1 MSYRNPKIYAVD
13 PLAFTKSFTQS
24 FNTTLAAFQNVAKQV
39 KQQREKDDLIKAELL
54 KYGNIGALDGISK
67 EVNSAIQ
74 ESVYGLVDQ
83 EAFTEM
89 SAVQRQEKLLELSQI
104 KSGLEKFVG
113 YYAIDPEEL
122 SERSMLAHKGLHAI
136 IHQLKIDPSSVSISG
151 DLSSLDVNLSYTDE
165 DGEVHKTSMRD
176 MNRFSDTYIS
186 VEEDRKFYNEF
197 LGNDAKALQARIDTY
212 ATRLNR
218 SNAKEEVLNQYFN
231 ESYELS
237 DDMKAYIYYELLDD
251 KSKSFAVEGDEN
263 TLYTAYNL
271 GGEGDLNSTDKAE
284 LVLEQERLIKDTYRE
299 ILSDKL
305 FATPTPPEKVTVKDP
320 KQFEIEKQSQ
330 ISNLIAMGG
339 GLVNYANNVLN
350 SNDPK
355 LYDGNNRNEKVSD
368 QLANYANNVL
378 QLSNVYTGK
387 NAPMSV
393 IDEVIKNTEGDEAYK
408 VLVKAEYDEDATD
421 EDKAKLAA
429 IRQAIKENTA
439 LFIDGEQIKFSD
451 QNISNN
457 YNGLAEYGI
466 YKLISKYGQGSNR
479 LNNLEIN
486 QLYQNIISQLYSGQR
501 PVPFTTSAN
510 TENVSNED
518 KNIMMGTFGRGGV
531 PNAGVNMTFAADKNN

>member
-74 ESVYGLVDQ
+74 QSVYGLVDQ
-83 EAFTEM
+83 QAFIEM
-89 SAVQRQEKLLELSQI
+89 SAVERQEKLLELSQI

-176 MNRFSDTYIS
+176 MNKFSETYVS
-186 VEEDRKFYNEF
+186 VENDRKFYSEF
-197 LGNDAKALQARIDTY
+197 LGNDTKALQARIDTY

-218 SNAKEEVLNQYFN
+218 SNAKEEVLNEYFN

-305 FATPTPPEKVTVKDP
+305 FATPTPPEKVTTNSKSQAIIN
-320 KQFEIEKQSQ
+320 KENAEIN
-330 ISNLIAMGG
+330 IGIMGN
-339 GLVNYANNVLN
+339 GLVKSVNNVLS
-350 SNDPK
+350 SNK
-355 LYDGNNRNEKVSD
+355 GILYVGNNRNEAVASE
-368 QLANYANNVL
+368 LVNFANNRL
-378 QLSNVYTGK
+378 QLPNVYTGK
-387 NAPMSV
+387 NAPMPV
-393 IDEVIKNTEGDEAYK
+393 IDDVIKNIYGDEQYK
-408 VLVKAEYDEDATD
+408 ALVKAQYDEDATD
-421 EDKAKLAA
+421 EDKALLAQA
-429 IRQAIKENTA
+429 RQKVKDTTA
-439 LFIDGEQIKFSD
+439 LFIDGEQIKFENK
-451 QNISNN
+451 NIPNN
-457 YNGLAEYGI
+457 YNGLAKFGI
-466 YKLISKYGQGSNR
+466 LKLIKKYGQSANELEPYEIEALYANAIKELYEGDAPEQEVMTDFLSNFKASGG
-479 LNNLEIN
+479 EKF
-486 QLYQNIISQLYSGQR
+486 QQNI
-501 PVPFTTSAN
+501 
-510 TENVSNED
+510 
-518 KNIMMGTFGRGGV
+518 
-531 PNAGVNMTFAADKNN
+531 NMTFAEDKNN

>member
-54 KYGNIGALDGISK
+54 KYGNVGALDGISK
-67 EVNSAIQ
+67 EVNAAIQ
-74 ESVYGLVDQ
+74 QSVYGLVDQ
-83 EAFTEM
+83 EAFVEM

-176 MNRFSDTYIS
+176 MNRFSDTYVS
-186 VEEDRKFYNEF
+186 VENDRKFYNEF
-197 LGNDAKALQARIDTY
+197 LGNDTKALQARIDTY

-231 ESYELS
+231 ENYELS

-284 LVLEQERLIKDTYRE
+284 LVVEQERLIKDTYRE
-299 ILSDKL
+299 ILYDKL
-305 FATPTPPEKVTVKDP
+305 FATPTPAQKATVKEP
-320 KQFEIEKQSQ
+320 KLYEIEKLGE
-330 ISNLIAMGG
+330 ISNLMAMGG
-339 GLVNYANNVLN
+339 GLVSYANNALA
-350 SNDPK
+350 SNDIN

-368 QLANYANNVL
+368 ELANYANNVL
-378 QLSNVYTGK
+378 QLPNVYTGR
-387 NAPMSV
+387 NAPLSV
-393 IDEVIKNTEGDEAYK
+393 IDNIIKNTEGDEAYK
-408 VLVKAEYDEDATD
+408 ALVKAEYDENATD
-421 EDKAKLAA
+421 EDKAKIAA
-429 IRQAIKENTA
+429 IREAIKQNTA

-451 QNISNN
+451 PNITDKYS
-457 YNGLAEYGI
+457 GLAEYGI
-466 YKLISKYGQGSNR
+466 YKLINKYGQGTNR
-479 LNNLEIN
+479 LTDLEIN
-486 QLYQNIISQLYSGQR
+486 QLYQQIISNLNPRQ
-501 PVPFTTSAN
+501 PAPPTAPKAN
-510 TENVSNED
+510 TDNVSNED
-518 KNIMMGTFGRGGV
+518 KNIMMSTFGRGGV

>member
-54 KYGNIGALDGISK
+54 KYGNVGALDGISK
-67 EVNSAIQ
+67 EVNAAIQ
-74 ESVYGLVDQ
+74 QSVYGLVDQ
-83 EAFTEM
+83 EAFVEM

-151 DLSSLDVNLSYTDE
+151 DLSSLDVNLSDTDK

-176 MNRFSDTYIS
+176 MNRFSDTYVS
-186 VEEDRKFYNEF
+186 VENDRKFYNEF
-197 LGNDAKALQARIDTY
+197 LGNDTKALQARIDTY

-231 ESYELS
+231 ENYELS

-284 LVLEQERLIKDTYRE
+284 LVVEQERLIKDTYRE
-299 ILSDKL
+299 ILYDKL
-305 FATPTPPEKVTVKDP
+305 FATPTPAQKATVKEP
-320 KQFEIEKQSQ
+320 KLYEIEKAGE
-330 ISNLIAMGG
+330 ISNLMAMGG
-339 GLVNYANNVLN
+339 GLVSYANNALA
-350 SNDPK
+350 SNDIN

-368 QLANYANNVL
+368 ELANYANNVL
-378 QLSNVYTGK
+378 QLPNVYTGR
-387 NAPMSV
+387 NAPLSV
-393 IDEVIKNTEGDEAYK
+393 IDNIIKNTEGDEAYK
-408 VLVKAEYDEDATD
+408 ALVKAEYDENATD
-421 EDKAKLAA
+421 EDKAKIAA
-429 IRQAIKENTA
+429 IREAIKQNTA

-451 QNISNN
+451 PNITDKYS
-457 YNGLAEYGI
+457 GLAEYGI
-466 YKLISKYGQGSNR
+466 YKLINKYGQGTNR
-479 LNNLEIN
+479 LTDLEIN
-486 QLYQNIISQLYSGQR
+486 QLYQQIISNLNPRQ
-501 PVPFTTSAN
+501 PAPPTAPKAN
-510 TENVSNED
+510 TDNVSNED
-518 KNIMMGTFGRGGV
+518 KNIMMSTFGRGGV

>member
-54 KYGNIGALDGISK
+54 KYGNVGALDGISK
-67 EVNSAIQ
+67 EVNAAIQ
-74 ESVYGLVDQ
+74 QSVYGLVDQ
-83 EAFTEM
+83 EAFVEM

-176 MNRFSDTYIS
+176 MNRFSDTYVS
-186 VEEDRKFYNEF
+186 VENDRKFYNEF
-197 LGNDAKALQARIDTY
+197 LGNDTKALQARIDTY

-231 ESYELS
+231 ENYELS

-284 LVLEQERLIKDTYRE
+284 LVVEQERLIKDTYRE

-305 FATPTPPEKVTVKDP
+305 FATPTPAQKATVKEP
-320 KQFEIEKQSQ
+320 KLYEIEKLGE
-330 ISNLIAMGG
+330 ISNLMAMGG
-339 GLVNYANNVLN
+339 GLVSYANNALA
-350 SNDPK
+350 SNDIN

-368 QLANYANNVL
+368 ELANYANNVL
-378 QLSNVYTGK
+378 QLPNVYTGR
-387 NAPMSV
+387 NAPLSV
-393 IDEVIKNTEGDEAYK
+393 IDNIIKNTEGDEAYK
-408 VLVKAEYDEDATD
+408 ALVKAEYDENATD
-421 EDKAKLAA
+421 EDKAKIAA
-429 IRQAIKENTA
+429 IREAIKQNTA

-451 QNISNN
+451 PNITDKYS
-457 YNGLAEYGI
+457 GLAEYGI
-466 YKLISKYGQGSNR
+466 YKLINKYGQGTNR
-479 LNNLEIN
+479 LTDLEIN
-486 QLYQNIISQLYSGQR
+486 QLYQQIISNLNPRQ
-501 PVPFTTSAN
+501 PAPPTAPKAN
-510 TENVSNED
+510 TDNVSNED
-518 KNIMMGTFGRGGV
+518 KNIMMSTFGRGGV

>member
-67 EVNSAIQ
+67 EVNTAIQ

-165 DGEVHKTSMRD
+165 NGEVHKTSMRD
-176 MNRFSDTYIS
+176 MNRFSDTYVS
-186 VEEDRKFYNEF
+186 VENDRKFYSEF
-197 LGNDAKALQARIDTY
+197 LDNDTKALQARIDTY

-218 SNAKEEVLNQYFN
+218 SNAKEEVLNEYFN

-305 FATPTPPEKVTVKDP
+305 FSTPTPPEKFVAKDP
-320 KQFEIEKQSQ
+320 KQFEIEKQGQ

-350 SNDPK
+350 SNDPM
-355 LYDGNNRNEKVSD
+355 LYNGNNRNEKVSD

-378 QLSNVYTGK
+378 KLPNVYTGK

-393 IDEVIKNTEGDEAYK
+393 IDEVIKNMEGDQAYK
-408 VLVKAEYDEDATD
+408 ALVKAEYDEDATD
-421 EDKAKLAA
+421 EDKAKLAE
-429 IRQAIKENTA
+429 IRKAIKDNTA
-439 LFIDGEQIKFSD
+439 LFIDGEQIKFSNE
-451 QNISNN
+451 NISNN

-466 YKLISKYGQGSNR
+466 YKLISKYGQSSNR
-479 LNNLEIN
+479 LNDLEIN
-486 QLYQNIISQLYSGQR
+486 ALYQQIIAQLYSGQR
-501 PVPFTTSAN
+501 PVPFTTPAN
-510 TENVSNED
+510 TNNVSNED

-531 PNAGVNMTFAADKNN
+531 PNAGVNMTFAAEKNN